1 MSRPVDPSGTLQSL
15 FGRFPP
21 PSDDVQADIYRE
33 QHMLLTRQLLPM
45 GLINMFAGLLVIA
58 AVFRDVNIMTCALW
72 FSLIFVGS
80 VFQLAGWMKYRK
92 LDEPERV
99 SGGYLRKSEW
109 GCLIAGTVWGMT
121 AVLFSGSDN
130 GQQHFFYFMQG
141 GMSAGVVSLLT
152 PLPRHVLR
160 FILPCLLP
168 TILSPLYS
176 EGELIVVTSIMLT
189 VFLFAL
195 LNSSFVSYKMLT
207 ATVRRTRESLTA
219 RKNLVDAIEA
229 TNDAFAFYA
238 DDGELILANKRHH
251 DLIGEGP
258 ALQAQSED
266 FYGVDT
272 IKRDGRWLLQ
282 SRHKIPEGGAVL
294 VHTDVTALKMRERE
308 LVEARKEAE
317 EADQAKSRF
326 LSTMSHELRTPL
338 NIILGFSRLM
348 ASDSKVKLNWDE
360 VAEYSDSI
368 NESGTHLLHLID
380 DIIDYSKV
388 GLDRFLLE
396 PAPVDIRSL
405 LSKTVAL
412 AANFEHIKDL
422 SDFDVQVSPA
432 LGRIRADEAVCQRI
446 IMNLL
451 NNAIQF
457 RGSDRRIIVRA
468 GLNSEGCPFVAV
480 RDFGNG
486 IPEQELERV
495 FDAFYQSDNGL
506 DRGNGGTGLGLT
518 LCRHLAQLHDG
529 EIVLKSRVGVGTT
542 AMFVLPKET
551 HLPDSAEQKQIAA

>member
-1 MSRPVDPSGTLQSL
+1 MTRQVDPSGTLQAL
-15 FGRFPP
+15 IGRFPAP
-21 PSDDVQADIYRE
+21 TDDVQADIYRE
-33 QHMLLTRQLLPM
+33 QHMLLTGQLLPM
-45 GLINMFAGLLVIA
+45 ALINVMAGLLVVA
-58 AVFRDVNIMTCALW
+58 AVYDDVGLLTSAAWLSVIV
-72 FSLIFVGS
+72 VGS
-80 VFQLAGWMKYRK
+80 AFQLVGWTKHRK
-92 LDEPERV
+92 TAPPERV
-99 SGGYLRKSEW
+99 NGGYLRKSEW
-109 GCLIAGTVWGMT
+109 GCLIAGSVWGMC
-121 AVLFSGSDN
+121 AVLFSADDPD
-130 GQQHFFYFMQG
+130 QAYFLYFMQG
-141 GMSAGVVSLLT
+141 GMSAGVVSLLS
-152 PLPRHVLR
+152 PLPRHVVR
-160 FILPCLLP
+160 FIVPCLLP
-168 TILSPLYS
+168 TILAPIFASS
-176 EGELIVVTSIMLT
+176 DFVVVTSIMLM
-189 VFLFAL
+189 VFLVAL
-195 LNSSFVSYKMLT
+195 LNSSFVSYRMLM
-207 ATVRRTRESLTA
+207 ATVSRTRESLTA

-229 TNDAFAFYA
+229 TNDAFAFYG
-238 DDGELILANKRHH
+238 DDGKLILANQRHH
-251 DLIGEGP
+251 DLIGDDME
-258 ALQAQSED
+258 ALAHLED
-266 FYGVDT
+266 SYGVET

-282 SRHKIPEGGAVL
+282 SRHKIPEGGVVL

-348 ASDSKVKLNWDE
+348 ASDSKVKLNWEE

-396 PAPVDIRSL
+396 PAPLDIRTL

-432 LGRIRADEAVCQRI
+432 LGMIRVDEAVCQRI

-457 RGSDRRIIVRA
+457 RGADRRVIVRA

-486 IPEQELERV
+486 ISENELERV

-506 DRGNGGTGLGLT
+506 DRGSGGTGLGLT
-518 LCRHLAQLHDG
+518 LCRHLARLHDG
-529 EIVLKSRVGVGTT
+529 DILLKSRVGVGTT
-542 AMFVLPKET
+542 AMFVLPRDA
-551 HLPDSAEQKQIAA
+551 HLPGTAEQKQIAA

>member
-1 MSRPVDPSGTLQSL
+1 
-15 FGRFPP
+15 
-21 PSDDVQADIYRE
+21 
-33 QHMLLTRQLLPM
+33 MLLTGQLLPM
-45 GLINMFAGLLVIA
+45 ALINFFAGLLVMA
-58 AVFRDVNIMTCALW
+58 AVFNDVGLIPCAAW
-72 FSLIFVGS
+72 FSVIFVGS
-80 VFQLAGWMKYRK
+80 ILQLSGWLKYRK

-99 SGGYLRKSEW
+99 SGRYLRKGEW
-109 GCLIAGTVWGMT
+109 GCLIAGTLWGLS
-121 AVLFSGSDN
+121 AILFGGDDAN
-130 GQQHFFYFMQG
+130 QQYFLHFMQG
-141 GMSAGVVSLLT
+141 GMSAGVVSLLS
-152 PLPRHVLR
+152 PLPRHVIR
-160 FILPCLLP
+160 FIVPCLLP
-168 TILSPLYS
+168 TIVAPLFS
-176 EGELIVVTSIMLT
+176 SGEFVIVTSIMLT
-189 VFLFAL
+189 VFLIAL

-219 RKNLVDAIEA
+219 RKNLEDAIEA
-229 TNDAFAFYA
+229 TNDAFAFFA
-238 DDGELILANKRHH
+238 DDGELMLANKRHH
-251 DLIGEGP
+251 DLIGEGG
-258 ALQAQSED
+258 ALLANGEES
-266 FYGVDT
+266 YGVDT
-272 IKRDGRWLLQ
+272 IKREGRWLLQ

-396 PAPVDIRSL
+396 PSPVDIRGL

-422 SDFDVQVSPA
+422 SDFDVQISPA
-432 LGRIRADEAVCQRI
+432 LGMIRADEAVCQRI

-457 RGSDRRIIVRA
+457 RGTDRRIIVRA
-468 GLNSEGCPFVAV
+468 GLNSDGCPFVAV

-486 IPEQELERV
+486 IAEKELERV

-551 HLPDSAEQKQIAA
+551 HLPSTSTQKQIAA